1 MQVCTAWEKVLLV
14 GAEESS
20 SVFVGE
26 EPVQDEVDLLLRV
39 SAVNVLVVELQIFY
53 FFIEESL

>member
-14 GAEESS
+14 GTEESS

-53 FFIEESL
+53 FFVEESL